1 MAVVERKRKRGI
13 VYYVVTSVK
22 GVKSWEKVGSNKRE
36 AETLNR
42 QRRREVK
49 EGTFTPDNVT
59 AQTTVATFAARWID
73 GRKNR
78 AAENERRWLELH
90 LLPLKWFA
98 SLPLG
103 DVRPKHLLRV
113 IAELRAAGKISEKSI
128 SLAMGVLSVMFR
140 DAVIQDVIATS
151 PYVVPRGSLKRS
163 GEKREPYTSAE
174 AVALMTRPAEALWLA
189 WNHVAFYTGERLGE
203 ICGLRWGDWDDAP
216 RPMGS
221 LTVER
226 QYDGLVLKT
235 ERPRIVPVHPELRA
249 RLLLWRDQWEALFG
263 HAPRPN
269 NLMFPSPD
277 GTAFS
282 KSSVYKA
289 WLRSCKAAEVKNRS
303 VHSTRHTFIT
313 FARRG
318 GADREVVELVTHNPK
333 GTIVDRYT
341 TRDWTELCQAVA
353 AVTYVDAAVDAGN
366 ASSRLDG
373 SSSRTRT
380 SSTFG
385 KSGKGEK
392 TWGTGA
398 AGEPLENGSRGA
410 TGVRVDAS
418 QPVAVW
424 ALALAAESAFR
435 RATLGGAHV

>member
-13 VYYVVTSVK
+13 VYYVVTSMK

-36 AETLNR
+36 AETLDR

-49 EGTFTPDNVT
+49 EGTFAPGQVT
-59 AQTTVATFAARWID
+59 AETTVATFAARWID

-78 AAENERRWLELH
+78 AAENDRRWLELH
-90 LLPLKWFA
+90 VLPLAWFA
-98 SLPLG
+98 SLAMG
-103 DVRPKHLLRV
+103 DVRPKHLLKL
-113 IAELRAAGKISEKSI
+113 IGELRAAGKISEKSI

-140 DAVIQDVIATS
+140 DAVIQDVIAAS

-163 GEKREPYTSAE
+163 GEKRLPYTAPE
-174 AVALMTRPAEALWLA
+174 TAALLTKPSDALWLA
-189 WNHVAFYTGERLGE
+189 WNHVALYTGSRLGE
-203 ICGLRWGDWDDAP
+203 VCGLRWSDWDDAP
-216 RPMGS
+216 LPFGS

-226 QYDGLVLKT
+226 QYDGLALKT

-249 RLLLWRDQWEALFG
+249 RLVLWRDQWEALFCRAAG
-263 HAPRPN
+263 PGD
-269 NLMFPSPD
+269 LMFPCPD
-277 GTAFS
+277 GASFS

-289 WLRSCKAAEVKNRS
+289 WLRSCKAAEVTNRS

-341 TRDWTELCQAVA
+341 TRDWTELCRAVA
-353 AVTYVDAAVDAGN
+353 AVSYVDAPVDAGN
-366 ASSRLDG
+366 IESRIDG

-380 SSTFG
+380 SSPVGNQG
-385 KSGKGEK
+385 KAEK
-392 TWGTGA
+392 TQESGGAKKQRGTPRRLVDGA
-398 AGEPLENGSRGA
+398 
-410 TGVRVDAS
+410 RVDAS

-424 ALALAAESAFR
+424 ALALAAER
-435 RATLGGAHV
+435 LLGGRAVRA